1 MPYRVYHTTE
11 RDESRYN
18 ISLFLV
24 GLNHRSAPV
33 EFRERFAIPSR
44 DLPASLRS
52 LRRRGLAS
60 AAILSTCNRVEYYL
74 SASEPAGA
82 AAELLEFLA
91 HHSRLDPAVFR
102 PHLYQAAGV
111 DVAAH
116 LFRVTAGL
124 DSAILG
130 ESEIA
135 AQVKEAYR
143 IACEAGVA
151 DATLHRLFQRALHA
165 AKEVRSRTGIGQG
178 QASVGSVV
186 VTLTRRLFAERLA
199 SCEVLLWGA
208 GKAAEATARHLIK
221 AGIRRLWIVNR
232 TQFKAQDLA
241 SLCQS
246 GWLSWELALQHLA
259 RVDIAIVCTQA
270 PHYVIDQGDL
280 DAVASQRGTRPL
292 CLIDL
297 AVPRN
302 VEPALARRGGVVL
315 YNIDDLQA
323 AAQVHLAAREEA
335 RARCETMIRQQ
346 VDDFTRRHTAVPY
359 KEVLAC

>member
-1 MPYRVYHTTE
+1 MYHTLE
-11 RDESRYN
+11 RGWFRESM
-18 ISLFLV
+18 SLFLV
-24 GLNHRSAPV
+24 GVNHRSAPV

-44 DLPASLRS
+44 DLPAALRT
-52 LRRRGLAS
+52 LRRLGLAN
-60 AAILSTCNRVEYYL
+60 AAVLSTCNRVEYYL
-74 SASEPAGA
+74 SASDPAGA
-82 AAELLEFLA
+82 SAELLEFLA
-91 HHSRLDPAVFR
+91 HHSRLDPAEFR
-102 PHLYQAAGV
+102 AHLYQAEGAG
-111 DVAAH
+111 VAAH

-135 AQVKEAYR
+135 AQVKETYR
-143 IACEAGVA
+143 IACEEGTA
-151 DATLHRLFQRALHA
+151 DAALHRLFQRALHA
-165 AKEVRSRTGIGQG
+165 AKEIRSRTGIAQG
-178 QASVGSVV
+178 QASVGAVV
-186 VTLTRRLFAERLA
+186 AALARRLFAERLA

-221 AGIRRLWIVNR
+221 DGIRRLWIVNR

-241 SLCQS
+241 SLCQG

-280 DAVASQRGTRPL
+280 DAVASSRGDHPL

-302 VEPALARRGGVVL
+302 VEPSLARRDGVVL

-323 AAQVHLAAREEA
+323 AAQIHLAAREEA
-335 RARCETMIRQQ
+335 RARGETMIRQQ
-346 VDDFTRRHTAVPY
+346 VDDFTRRHAAAPHE
-359 KEVLAC
+359 EVLTC